1 MTEALD
7 ALVVGGGPTGLTMAG
22 ELARRGL
29 TVRIVDKASAPPPD
43 HSRALGVQTRT
54 MELLGHMGLADAAMA
69 HARRVEGLNVLLA
82 SGRRARLPIFNFPE
96 LATPVP
102 GLFVI
107 QQSDTED
114 VLASRL
120 PGLGVRLERGV
131 ELASYAQ
138 DSDGVTCSLRR
149 ADGSVEEVRTRWL
162 LGCDGARS
170 AVRKGADIAF
180 EGDTYDD
187 HCMLGDLVVDW
198 PLPDGEIYISPSR
211 RGVAAAFPVP
221 GDHRFRVILIRPEA
235 SPAHGAP
242 PSLAEFEGSMREM
255 IPVPFTVEKAI
266 VLSRYRL
273 HHRVAAR
280 LRKGRVFLA
289 GDAAHIHSPA
299 GAQGMNTGIQDAYNL
314 AWKLA
319 AVEQGRMPAWVLD
332 TYEAER
338 MPVARRLIDFT
349 DRLFGLLAGHGP
361 VGRTLRAVA
370 PRLVSRAFG
379 IPAVQRRIL
388 GFVSQLKVRYR
399 KSPLS
404 VQIGTPPERGPRPGD
419 RAPDAVLRNE
429 AGEQVHLFELLRGVG
444 SSLLLFT
451 GRQQADGSP
460 DGAARE
466 RARRLAAQLGGPDVR
481 VLVIGAPGDGGGY
494 ADPDG
499 HAHAAYGVEGAA
511 AVLVRPDGY
520 IGVRSD
526 PLDERELGRALDRI
540 FTRRTAAPGAEQ
552 RG

>member
-1 MTEALD
+1 MMEAID
-7 ALVVGGGPTGLTMAG
+7 ALVVGAGPTGLTMAG

-29 TVRIVDKASAPPPD
+29 TVRIIDRASAPPPD
-43 HSRALGVQTRT
+43 HSRALGVQPRT
-54 MELLGHMGLADAAMA
+54 MELLGAMGLADAAMA
-69 HARRVEGLNVLLA
+69 RGRRVEGINLLLA
-82 SGRRARLPIFNFPE
+82 SGRRARLPMRTFPE

-114 VLASRL
+114 VLSSRL
-120 PGLGVRLERGV
+120 PGLGVTLERGV

-138 DSDGVTCSLRR
+138 DSDGVTCALRR
-149 ADGSVEEVRTRWL
+149 ADGSAEEVRTRWL

-180 EGDTYDD
+180 DGDTYDD
-187 HCMLGDLVVDW
+187 HCMLGDLVLDW

-211 RGVAAAFPVP
+211 RGLTAAFPVP
-221 GDHRFRVILIRPEA
+221 GDHRFRVVLIQPEA

-242 PSLAEFEGSMREM
+242 PSLAEFEGAMREM
-255 IPVPFTVEKAI
+255 LPVPFTVQNAI

-280 LRKGRVFLA
+280 LRTGRVFLA

-338 MPVARRLIDFT
+338 LPVARRLVDFT
-349 DRLFGLLAGHGP
+349 DRLFGVLAGHGP
-361 VGRTLRAVA
+361 VSRTLRAVA
-370 PRLVSRAFG
+370 PRLASRAFG
-379 IPAVQRRIL
+379 VPAVQRRIL
-388 GFVSQLKVRYR
+388 GFVTQLKIRYR

-404 VQIGTPPERGPRPGD
+404 VQIGAPPARGPRAGD
-419 RAPDAVLRNE
+419 RAPDAVLRGG
-429 AGEQVHLFELLRGVG
+429 AGEPVHLFELLRGVG
-444 SSLLLFT
+444 STLLLFT
-451 GRQQADGSP
+451 GRQPADRGP

-466 RARRLAAQLGGPDVR
+466 RARRLAAQLGRADVKVV
-481 VLVIGAPGDGGGY
+481 VLGAPEDGGY

-499 HAHAAYGVEGAA
+499 HAHAAYGVEATA

-526 PLDERELGRALDRI
+526 PLDERALGRALDRI
-540 FTRRTAAPGAEQ
+540 FTRGAEAAQADAAQ
-552 RG
+552 R

>member
-1 MTEALD
+1 MTVTLD

-29 TVRIVDKASAPPPD
+29 TVRIIDKATAPPPD
-43 HSRALGVQTRT
+43 HSRALVVQTRT
-54 MELLGHMGLADAAMA
+54 IELLGAMGLADAALA
-69 HARRVEGLNVLLA
+69 RARRVEGLNVLLA

-102 GLFVI
+102 GIFVI
-107 QQSDTED
+107 QQFDTEN
-114 VLASRL
+114 VLESRL
-120 PGLGVRLERGV
+120 PGLGVKLERGV
-131 ELASYAQ
+131 ALASYAQ
-138 DSDGVTCSLRR
+138 DSDGVTCTLHR
-149 ADGSVEEVRTRWL
+149 ADGSAEDVRAKWL

-180 EGDTYDD
+180 DGDTYDD
-187 HCMLGDLVVDW
+187 DCMLGDLVVDW
-198 PLPDGEIYISPSR
+198 PLPEGEIYISPSR

-221 GDHRFRVILIRPEA
+221 GSHRFRIVLIRPEA

-242 PSLAEFEGSMREM
+242 PSLEEFEGLMREM
-255 IPVPFTVEKAI
+255 IPVPFQVQKAI

-273 HHRVAAR
+273 HHRVATR
-280 LRKGRVFLA
+280 LRNGRVFLA

-299 GAQGMNTGIQDAYNL
+299 GGQGMNTGIQDAYNL

-338 MPVARRLIDFT
+338 LPVARRLVAFT
-349 DRLFGLLAGHGP
+349 DRLFGALAGHGP

-379 IPAVQRRIL
+379 VAAVQRRIL
-388 GFVSQLKVRYR
+388 GFVSQLRIRYR

-404 VQIGTPPERGPRPGD
+404 VQIGTPPERGPRAGD
-419 RAPDAVLRNE
+419 RAPDAVLRSE
-429 AGEQVHLFELLRGVG
+429 AGEEVHLFDLMRGVG
-444 SSLLLFT
+444 STLLLFA
-451 GRQQADGSP
+451 GRQQA

-466 RARRLAAQLGGPDVR
+466 RARQLAAQRSGPDVK
-481 VLVIGAPGDGGGY
+481 VLVIGAREDGGGY
-494 ADPDG
+494 ADPGG
-499 HAHAAYGVEGAA
+499 HAHAAYGVDAAA

-540 FTRRTAAPGAEQ
+540 FTRRADAAQ
-552 RG
+552 R